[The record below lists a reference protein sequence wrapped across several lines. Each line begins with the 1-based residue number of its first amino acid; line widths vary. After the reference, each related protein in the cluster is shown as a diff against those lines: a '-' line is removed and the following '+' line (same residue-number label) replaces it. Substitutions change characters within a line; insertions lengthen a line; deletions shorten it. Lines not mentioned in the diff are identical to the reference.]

1 MAMNRNFLNSEVLGI
16 WQKAM
21 DATHDAIALLD
32 PDFRIYYCNK
42 AMAVMFGLSKE
53 DMLGRH
59 CWEVVHKSDFL
70 NDECPGKRMLI
81 SHKRESSNIEI
92 NNQFYEV
99 TVEPLYNSDNELET
113 IIHTIHDKTILVR
126 SEIELTHSLS
136 NARAIM
142 ESTDDIIVLL
152 NSDGIVLD
160 NNEGHARRFGLHRE
174 ELIGKNIY
182 DFLDKNVGSKRKA
195 NVQKA
200 LETGKTIKGEDFRNG
215 RWTEFSIH
223 PVKINGIT
231 TDRVAVFASDI
242 TERKKYEENLLL
254 SEEKYRLL
262 FENMQQGVFYLLSTG
277 EIVDINDA
285 ALRMF
290 GITRD
295 QALGIIIY
303 HPDWKVVDEK
313 YNILPPEEHPSM
325 LALSTGKAA
334 SKTVG
339 VYNPVIDTYK
349 WLVINAI
356 PQFIDNSGKPYQ
368 TFVTMHDISER
379 KAAET
384 ELDDKNRL
392 FQVLLDSLPVG
403 VFLVEAPTGK
413 PIVINTQATEILG
426 RSILPDASK
435 ENLEKVYKA
444 YKLGT
449 NELYPTNEMPIIKGM
464 AGISSF
470 IDDMLVVRPDG
481 SSRQIEVYGMPVYAA
496 DGHVKASLVSFMD
509 ITSRKQNEEALR
521 KSENKFRI
529 LFEHSPIG
537 KSITSID
544 GTIQLNKAFC
554 DLIGYTEAEMEG
566 KNLRNITHPDDMGT
580 TNEYINLMLS
590 GKAETARFEKR
601 YIHKSGAVIWADVT
615 VFLERD
621 LRGQPMFFITNVLD
635 ITEKKK
641 FEEVNSARMRI
652 LNNSYHLDFDELL
665 LEILAEAESLTGSKI
680 SFLHFIEDD
689 QETILLKS
697 WSKQTQNYFCK
708 ADATST
714 HYPLSKAGVWVDCV
728 HERKPVI
735 HNDYASL
742 LHKKGLPPGHADV
755 IRELVVP
762 ISEGNNIKAIIG
774 VGNKAEDYNQNDVNT
789 IELIGNLAWDI
800 ARRKMADEAL
810 AKSESRLRDLNA
822 TKDKFFSIIAHD
834 LRSPFNNILG
844 FAAILQELVEEK
856 GYEEAREFTE
866 IIKTASEQAVDLLN
880 NLLEWSRL
888 QTGKIRFKP
897 EKIKLMP
904 LVDELIEFAAINA
917 RKKNISLHNYIPEE
931 LGMIADPSMISTI
944 LRNLI
949 SNAMKFTHE
958 GGQINIFAEMRAD
971 ENVIAVADNG
981 VGMSQEFVDKLFRM
995 EGSASTRGTK
1005 NEAGTGLGL
1014 LLCKEFI
1021 EQHGGKIWV
1030 ESIKNAGSTFYIS
1043 VPLNTEKD

>member
-1 MAMNRNFLNSEVLGI
+1 MMNRDFLNSAEAI
-16 WQKAM
+16 MWQKAM

-32 PDFRIYYCNK
+32 PDFRIFYCNK
-42 AMAVMFGLSKE
+42 AMVAMFGQSEE
-53 DMLGRH
+53 DLLGRH
-59 CWEVVHKSDFL
+59 CWEVVHKSAFL

-81 SHKRESSNIEI
+81 THKRESSNIEI
-92 NNQFYEV
+92 NNQFFEV
-99 TVEPLYNSDNELET
+99 TVEPLYNSNNELET

-126 SEIELTHSLS
+126 SEIELSHNLS

-142 ESTDDIIVLL
+142 EATDEIIVLL

-182 DFLDKNVGSKRKA
+182 DFLDKNVAKIRKT

-223 PVKINGIT
+223 PVKVNGEA

-262 FENMQQGVFYLLSTG
+262 FENMQQGVFYQLYSG
-277 EIVDINDA
+277 EVVDINDA
-285 ALRMF
+285 ALKMF
-290 GITRD
+290 GIFRD
-295 QALGIIIY
+295 QALGITSY

-325 LALSTGKAA
+325 LALSTGKAT

-339 VYNPVIDTYK
+339 VYNPVIGAYK

-392 FQVLLDSLPVG
+392 FQTLLDSLPVG
-403 VFLVEAPTGK
+403 VFMVEAETGK
-413 PIVINTQATEILG
+413 PIVINLQASEILG

-449 NELYPTNEMPIIKGM
+449 NQLYPTHEMPIIKGM
-464 AGISSF
+464 DGISSF

-481 SSRQIEVYGMPVYAA
+481 SSRQIEVYGMPVHSA
-496 DGHVKASLVSFMD
+496 DGKVKASLVSFMD

-554 DLIGYTEAEMEG
+554 ELLGYTEAELEG
-566 KNLRNITHPDDMGT
+566 KKIINITHPDDMKV
-580 TNEYINLMLS
+580 TNECINHMLD
-590 GKAETARFEKR
+590 GKAASAHFEKR
-601 YIHKSGAVIWADVT
+601 YLHKSGDVIWADVT

-621 LRGQPMFFITNVLD
+621 LLGKPLFFITHAID
-635 ITEKKK
+635 ITERKR
-641 FEEVNSARMRI
+641 FEEINAARITI
-652 LNNSYHLDFDELL
+652 LNNSYLLDFDELL
-665 LEILAEAESLTGSKI
+665 PDILSEAEKLTRSKI

-689 QETILLKS
+689 QESILLKS
-697 WSKQTQNYFCK
+697 WSKQTQDYFCK
-708 ADATST
+708 AEATST

-742 LHKKGLPPGHADV
+742 PHKKGLPPGHAEV
-755 IRELVVP
+755 VRELVVP
-762 ISEGNNIKAIIG
+762 IFEGNNIKAIIG

-844 FAAILQELVEEK
+844 FAAILQELIEEK

-897 EKIKLMP
+897 EKIMLMP

-931 LGMIADPSMISTI
+931 LSMIADPSMISTI

-949 SNAMKFTHE
+949 SNAIKFTHE
-958 GGQINIFAEMRAD
+958 GDQINIIAEMRAD

-981 VGMSQEFVDKLFRM
+981 VGMSQDFVDKLFRM
-995 EGSASTRGTK
+995 EGSASTRGTR

-1014 LLCKEFI
+1014 LLCKDFI
-1021 EQHGGKIWV
+1021 EQHNGKIWV
-1030 ESIKNAGSTFYIS
+1030 ESVKNIGSTFYIS
-1043 VPLNTEKD
+1043 VPHSSKND